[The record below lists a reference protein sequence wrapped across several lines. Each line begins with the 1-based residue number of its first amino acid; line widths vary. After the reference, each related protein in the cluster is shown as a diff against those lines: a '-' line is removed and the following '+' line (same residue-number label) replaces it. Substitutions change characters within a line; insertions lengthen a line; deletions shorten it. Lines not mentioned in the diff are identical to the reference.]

1 MRRALALA
9 AIGLVLVAA
18 GCRRA
23 SETRAPASTAVGD
36 HVAEARKALAAQS
49 WALAAKHLRAAIP
62 KDPGNLFLHYSLA
75 VCATWLDL
83 REEAIREFE
92 WVMAHAPSNSEEAK
106 TARRWLANRQ
116 GRPPTQ
122 AAAEPTGPDAGDSAI
137 RGVAMWAEP
146 GQFPTPQAR
155 LQLFLVGLRYTPT
168 KARWYVLR
176 SDREGRY
183 EFKRIA
189 AGQYKL
195 TDAIAGPPKW
205 RLKVAVKPGENLALD
220 LTPENSTSVR
230 DDFPQ
235 DTKLPVSQRVAP
247 DPARR

>member
-1 MRRALALA
+1 VRRALALA
-9 AIGLVLVAA
+9 AIALVLVIT

-122 AAAEPTGPDAGDSAI
+122 AAAEPTGPDVGDSGI
-137 RGVAMWAEP
+137 HGIVLWAEP
-146 GQFPTPQAR
+146 GQAPTPQAR
-155 LQLFLVGLRYTPT
+155 FQLFLIGLRYTPT
-168 KARWYVLR
+168 KGRWYPLR

-195 TDAIAGPPKW
+195 TDAIAGRPKW

-235 DTKLPVSQRVAP
+235 DTKLPVSPRVAP
-247 DPARR
+247 DSARR